1 MKPVEWLHERVALGR
16 RARVLAAH
24 ASRLIEGPGTV
35 LDVGSGD
42 GAIAALLQRSR
53 PDLTVS
59 GVDTL
64 VRPGSA
70 IPVTRFDGGALPF
83 ADRSFRMVMLFDVL
97 HHAED
102 AERLLAECAR
112 VSGQAIVLK
121 DHLADGWG
129 SAALLRYMDRVG
141 NERHGVASPGNYLT
155 RAEWTGAFARAG
167 VVPVQWTG
175 RVGLYPWPATLVFD
189 RTLQFICRLE
199 PLGRA

>member
-1 MKPVEWLHERVALGR
+1 MNPVEWLHERAAKGR

-24 ASRLIEGPGTV
+24 ASRLIEGHGTV
-35 LDVGSGD
+35 LDVGCGD

-70 IPVTRFDGGALPF
+70 IPVTPFDGRTLPF
-83 ADRSFRMVMLFDVL
+83 GDRSFGTVLLFDVL
-97 HHAED
+97 HHAGD
-102 AERLLAECAR
+102 ADRLLAECVR
-112 VSGQAIVLK
+112 VAGDAVVLK

-141 NERHGVASPGNYLT
+141 NERHGVPSPGNYLT
-155 RAEWTGAFARAG
+155 RAEWSGAFARAG
-167 VVPVQWTG
+167 VAPVQWTG
-175 RVGLYPWPATLVFD
+175 RVGLYPWPASLLFD
-189 RTLQFICRLE
+189 RTLQFVCRLE
-199 PLGRA
+199 RRADA